1 MFNKLNRTHVIL
13 LLAAFPLVQLL
24 FLWNVLPLPPVGQH
38 VWRQVTGLAF
48 ARNYAFEHAPFFLPR
63 QDIRVGLADNGI
75 VYHEFPL
82 IYWIVGK
89 LYQIFGFHF
98 EIGRALAFCVNIIGV
113 PGSYVLARQLD
124 YSKRRSL
131 AFALFYC
138 FSPLFFYYTTTLLPD
153 LTALNFFI
161 CGVALVLYA
170 NRESM
175 KTLAYFA
182 GVLLIALAVLTKPSW
197 ALYGLPLLAVFFR
210 KFWTA
215 KRLPSFKE
223 LIHPAL
229 AGVIILGLFLWQYLY
244 SRDLL
249 AASPLERAIHAQL
262 KVAERPQGWN
272 DLWRNLSAGIGNWFM
287 EINVGWGAILLF
299 LTGAWTALRT
309 GMNGTFSRLFWSL
322 YLLSFCIYGYFFVM
336 RFGDH
341 DYYLT
346 ASLPLAAALSSR
358 GFEVW
363 FTRNRL
369 WKTLALILALL
380 YPLAS
385 YMRIE
390 GRWFG
395 SRQVPRALLEEA
407 QGFEQVIPAEDRVLV
422 VGDKTPLTYLYYINR
437 KGITYLSV
445 LDSSF
450 PETLEKGDFRW
461 LLIDKKYVAT
471 PPVQV
476 LQKFT
481 LVPVKQIDTLELYK
495 LEPVGQ

>member
-1 MFNKLNRTHVIL
+1 MLNKLNRTYVIL
-13 LLAAFPLVQLL
+13 LLAAFPLIQLL

-48 ARNYAFEHAPFFLPR
+48 ARNFAFEHAPFFLPR
-63 QDIRVGLADNGI
+63 QDIRVGLADHGI

-82 IYWIVGK
+82 IYWLVGK

-113 PGSYVLARQLD
+113 PGSYALARQLD

-131 AFALFYC
+131 AFALFYS

-170 NRESM
+170 NREQM
-175 KTLAYFA
+175 MHVPYFS
-182 GVLLIALAVLTKPSW
+182 GVLLITMAVLTKPSW

-210 KFWTA
+210 KFWIT
-215 KRLPSFKE
+215 KRLPSVKE

-229 AGVIILGLFLWQYLY
+229 AGAIILGLFLWQYLY

-262 KVAERPQGWN
+262 KVAERPQGWS
-272 DLWRNLSAGIGNWFM
+272 DLWRNLSAGIGNWFI
-287 EINVGWGAILLF
+287 EINVGWGALVLF
-299 LTGAWTALRT
+299 LTGVWTALRT
-309 GMNGTFSRLFWSL
+309 GLNGSFSRLFWSL
-322 YLLSFCIYGYFFVM
+322 YLLSFGIYSYFFVM

-346 ASLPLAAALSSR
+346 ASLPLAAALSSL
-358 GFEVW
+358 GFEIW
-363 FTRNRL
+363 SARGL
-369 WKTLALILALL
+369 WWKNLALALALI
-380 YPLAS
+380 YPFAS
-385 YMRIE
+385 YFRIE

-395 SRQVPRALLEEA
+395 SRQVPKALLENA
-407 QGFEQVIPAEDRVLV
+407 QDFEQVIPAEDRVLV

-450 PETLEKGDFRW
+450 PATLDKGDFRW
-461 LLIDKKYVAT
+461 LLIDKKYAAA
-471 PPVQV
+471 PPVLVQ
-476 LQKFT
+476 QKFS

-495 LEPVGQ
+495 LEAAGR